1 MRASKTTPPLY
12 LPIMNLALLRTN
24 PILPPLVL
32 RKYYGKTNFQRQ
44 YPTQHRH
51 QHRRPSSPA
60 TTEKPHPCHSEH
72 SAPSP
77 PSRAQHP
84 FSLPFR
90 TAPSPIIP
98 SSPPILPFRTQHT
111 FPAIPN
117 AATSIL
123 SFRTQR
129 PFPPVILNTVRNLNS
144 LHLHHSQT
152 SHSSPH
158 SKRHGPISAIPSAT
172 LSCLE
177 PLPHSAFRTPPIL
190 SFRGPPPVI
199 PNTAPFSP
207 VTLNA
212 TQPPLPPVIPNT
224 VRNLNSLH
232 IHHPQ
237 TSHSSP
243 HSKRHGPNSAIP
255 NTASLPCHPER
266 SVPSPCHS
274 ERSVPS
280 LSF

>member
-1 MRASKTTPPLY
+1 
-12 LPIMNLALLRTN
+12 MNLAPSAHEPN
-24 PILPPLVL
+24 PTPTCITEVL
-32 RKYYGKTNFQRQ
+32 RKNKVSTQYRTQQRRHHPGHHRLPPPKN
-44 YPTQHRH
+44 PTPVTPNAAPPPRH
-51 QHRRPSSPA
+51 PERSIPS
-60 TTEKPHPCHSEH
+60 PCHSEQR
-72 SAPSP
+72 P
-77 PSRAQHP
+77 PLSFRAA
-84 FSLPFR
+84 
-90 TAPSPIIP
+90 T
-98 SSPPILPFRTQHT
+98 PILL
-111 FPAIPN
+111 IPN
-117 AATSIL
+117 AAHLPCHPERSHL
-123 SFRTQR
+123 H
-129 PFPPVILNTVRNLNS
+129 PVIPDAASLPLSCHVIPNTVRNLNS

-232 IHHPQ
+232 IHHSQ